1 MNGLTTKEVEFRIK
15 NGLVNKR
22 VKYSRSIK
30 DIILSN
36 IFTLFN
42 FINLFLFILVLTT
55 KSYRNGLFAIVIVIN
70 TIISIYGEIKAK
82 LIIDKLSIVNNTK
95 VSVIRDGKTIKISP
109 YDIVIDDII
118 VLKNGDVVPT
128 DVLVLNSNLC
138 EVDESIITG
147 ETKNVI
153 KKKNDT
159 IFSGSI
165 IISGSLKAK
174 VINVGL
180 NNYSSRLIKEASYQ
194 KEEKTY
200 LEKELNKVL
209 KIVTILI
216 IPIMII
222 LFLIQYFVNNV
233 SYNEAILYTTAGV
246 IGMIPSG
253 LILLTSVALSTGV
266 IKMGLKK
273 VIVQQLNGIETL
285 SCVDVLCLDKTGTI
299 TDGTLE
305 VIKVINKSTFD
316 INSIIKNMLNDNLV
330 NQTDIALDK
339 YFKTKEKL
347 NIIKMIPFSS
357 YRKYSMVC
365 YENLNTFALGAL
377 EYMLPNAKMDEEA
390 LNYAQEGYRVLTL
403 IHSKEIPED
412 QKIPSHSKII
422 AYIILKDNIRKNI
435 EKTLKY
441 FTEQQVNI
449 KIISGDNVSTISNV
463 MKKVGYKDYEK
474 YLDCSNLNDEEL
486 INKVSDYQIY
496 GRCNPYQKRLI
507 IKTLKQKYT
516 VGMVGD
522 GVNDILALKEA
533 DCSIALT
540 SNNGAAK
547 SVSQIVILENDFNV
561 LPDIVNEGRRVIN
574 NIERVASLYLV
585 KTIYS
590 FLLSILSIV
599 LTMEYPF
606 YPIQL
611 TLIGTAC
618 VGLPSFFLTMLNDNR
633 KVSKNFIKN
642 VFKTSSCSGIAITI
656 NIIIILIL
664 SNILKTSIDT
674 YKIVTVTLTGL
685 INILILYKISKPITN
700 IKKIILLI
708 TIVLFLSSL
717 IFLRKIFILNKFNLN
732 LLIITIAILIFDII
746 IIKYLEKLYDKIF
759 QKRWC
764 KWMHKKEWKN

>member
-109 YDIVIDDII
+109 YDIVVDDII
-118 VLKNGDVVPT
+118 ILKNGDVVPT

-147 ETKNVI
+147 ESKNVI

-194 KEEKTY
+194 KEDKTY

-273 VIVQQLNGIETL
+273 VIVQELNGIETL

-339 YFKTKEKL
+339 YFKTKDKL

-377 EYMLPNAKMDEEA
+377 EYMLPNTKMDEEA
-390 LNYAQEGYRVLTL
+390 LNYAKEGYRVLTL

-764 KWMHKKEWKN
+764 KWMHKKEWKS

>member
-194 KEEKTY
+194 KEDKTY

-273 VIVQQLNGIETL
+273 VIVQELNGIETL

-347 NIIKMIPFSS
+347 NIVKMIPFSS

-764 KWMHKKEWKN
+764 KWMHKKEWKS

>member
-109 YDIVIDDII
+109 YDIVVDDII
-118 VLKNGDVVPT
+118 ILKNGDVVPT

-266 IKMGLKK
+266 VKMGLKK
-273 VIVQQLNGIETL
+273 VIVQELNGIETL

-339 YFKTKEKL
+339 YFKTKDKL

-403 IHSKEIPED
+403 IHSKEIPEG

-642 VFKTSSCSGIAITI
+642 VFKSSSCSGIAITI

-759 QKRWC
+759 QKR
-764 KWMHKKEWKN
+764 

>member
-273 VIVQQLNGIETL
+273 VIVQELNGIETL

-339 YFKTKEKL
+339 YFKTKDKL

-759 QKRWC
+759 QKR
-764 KWMHKKEWKN
+764 

>member
-109 YDIVIDDII
+109 YDIVVDDII
-118 VLKNGDVVPT
+118 ILKNGDVVPT

-266 IKMGLKK
+266 VKMGLKK

-339 YFKTKEKL
+339 YFKTKDKL

-390 LNYAQEGYRVLTL
+390 LNYAKEGYRVLTL
-403 IHSKEIPED
+403 IHSKEIPEG

-764 KWMHKKEWKN
+764 KWMHKKEWKS

>member
-109 YDIVIDDII
+109 YDIVVDDII
-118 VLKNGDVVPT
+118 ILKNGDVVPT

-194 KEEKTY
+194 KEDKTY

-266 IKMGLKK
+266 VKMGLKK

-330 NQTDIALDK
+330 NQTDVALDK

-390 LNYAQEGYRVLTL
+390 LNYAKEGYRVLTL

-463 MKKVGYKDYEK
+463 MKKVGYKDYK
-474 YLDCSNLNDEEL
+474 KCLDCSNLNDEEL

-533 DCSIALT
+533 DCSIALA

-764 KWMHKKEWKN
+764 KWMLKKEWKN

>member
-109 YDIVIDDII
+109 YDIVVDDII
-118 VLKNGDVVPT
+118 ILKNGDVVPT

-266 IKMGLKK
+266 VKMGLKK
-273 VIVQQLNGIETL
+273 VIVQELNGIETL

-339 YFKTKEKL
+339 YFKTKDKL

-390 LNYAQEGYRVLTL
+390 LNYAKEGYRVLTL

>member
-109 YDIVIDDII
+109 YDIVVDDII
-118 VLKNGDVVPT
+118 ILKNGDVVPT

-273 VIVQQLNGIETL
+273 VIVQELNGIETL

-339 YFKTKEKL
+339 YFKTKDKL

-403 IHSKEIPED
+403 IHSKEIPEG

-486 INKVSDYQIY
+486 IAKVSDYQIY

-700 IKKIILLI
+700 IKKIILSI

-746 IIKYLEKLYDKIF
+746 IIKYLEKLYEKIF

-764 KWMHKKEWKN
+764 KWMHKKEWKS

>member
-273 VIVQQLNGIETL
+273 VIVQELNGIETL

-339 YFKTKEKL
+339 YFKTKDKL

-377 EYMLPNAKMDEEA
+377 EYMLPNTKMDEEA

-700 IKKIILLI
+700 IKKIILSI

-759 QKRWC
+759 QKR
-764 KWMHKKEWKN
+764 

>member
-147 ETKNVI
+147 ETKNII

-194 KEEKTY
+194 KEDKTY

-266 IKMGLKK
+266 VKMGLKK
-273 VIVQQLNGIETL
+273 VIVQELNGIETL

>member
-109 YDIVIDDII
+109 YDIVVDDII
-118 VLKNGDVVPT
+118 ILKNGDVVPT

-147 ETKNVI
+147 ETKNII

-273 VIVQQLNGIETL
+273 VIVQELNGIETL

-403 IHSKEIPED
+403 IHSKEIPEG

-759 QKRWC
+759 QKR
-764 KWMHKKEWKN
+764 

>member
-194 KEEKTY
+194 KEDKTY

-273 VIVQQLNGIETL
+273 VIVQELNGIETL

-339 YFKTKEKL
+339 YFKTKDKL

-390 LNYAQEGYRVLTL
+390 LNYAKEGYRVLTL

-700 IKKIILLI
+700 IKKIILSI

-746 IIKYLEKLYDKIF
+746 IIKYLEKLYEKIF

>member
-194 KEEKTY
+194 KEDKTY

-273 VIVQQLNGIETL
+273 VIVQELNGIETL

-339 YFKTKEKL
+339 CFKTKEKL

-390 LNYAQEGYRVLTL
+390 LNYAKEGYRVLTL
-403 IHSKEIPED
+403 IHSKEIPEG

-759 QKRWC
+759 QKR
-764 KWMHKKEWKN
+764 

>member
-273 VIVQQLNGIETL
+273 VIVQELNGIETL

-330 NQTDIALDK
+330 NQTDVALDK
-339 YFKTKEKL
+339 YFKTKDKL

-377 EYMLPNAKMDEEA
+377 EYMLPNTKMDEEA

>member
-147 ETKNVI
+147 ETKNII

-194 KEEKTY
+194 KEDKTY

-273 VIVQQLNGIETL
+273 VIVQELNGIETL

-339 YFKTKEKL
+339 YFKTKDKL
-347 NIIKMIPFSS
+347 NIVKMIPFSS

-377 EYMLPNAKMDEEA
+377 EYMLPNTKMDEEA
-390 LNYAQEGYRVLTL
+390 LNYAKEGYRVLTL
-403 IHSKEIPED
+403 IHSKEIPEG
-412 QKIPSHSKII
+412 QKIPLHSKII

-449 KIISGDNVSTISNV
+449 KIISGDNVNTISNV
-463 MKKVGYKDYEK
+463 MKKVGYKDYKK

-656 NIIIILIL
+656 NIIIIFIL

>member
-194 KEEKTY
+194 KEDKTY

-273 VIVQQLNGIETL
+273 VIVQELNGIETL

-377 EYMLPNAKMDEEA
+377 EYMLPNTKMDEEA
-390 LNYAQEGYRVLTL
+390 LNYAKEGYRVLTL

>member
-109 YDIVIDDII
+109 YDIVVDDII
-118 VLKNGDVVPT
+118 ILKNGDVVPT

-194 KEEKTY
+194 KEDKTY

-273 VIVQQLNGIETL
+273 VIVQELNGIETL
-285 SCVDVLCLDKTGTI
+285 SCVDILCLDKTGTI

-330 NQTDIALDK
+330 NQTDVALDK
-339 YFKTKEKL
+339 CFKTKEKL

-377 EYMLPNAKMDEEA
+377 EYMLPNTKMDEEA

-746 IIKYLEKLYDKIF
+746 IIKYLEKLYEKIF

-764 KWMHKKEWKN
+764 KWMHKKEWKS

>member
-194 KEEKTY
+194 KEDKTY

-273 VIVQQLNGIETL
+273 VIVQELNGIETL

-700 IKKIILLI
+700 IKKIILSI

-746 IIKYLEKLYDKIF
+746 IIKYLEKLYEKIF
-759 QKRWC
+759 QKR
-764 KWMHKKEWKN
+764 

>member
-109 YDIVIDDII
+109 YDIVVDDII
-118 VLKNGDVVPT
+118 ILKNGDVVPT

-194 KEEKTY
+194 KEDKTY

-273 VIVQQLNGIETL
+273 VIVQELNGIETL

-611 TLIGTAC
+611 TLIGTIC

>member
-30 DIILSN
+30 DIIKSK
-36 IFTLFN
+36 IFTLLN

-109 YDIVIDDII
+109 YDIVVDDII
-118 VLKNGDVVPT
+118 ILKNGDVVPT

-273 VIVQQLNGIETL
+273 VIVQELNGIETL

-339 YFKTKEKL
+339 YFKTKDKL

-390 LNYAQEGYRVLTL
+390 LNYAKEGYRVLTL

-474 YLDCSNLNDEEL
+474 CLDCSNLNDEEL

>member
-109 YDIVIDDII
+109 YDIVVDDII
-118 VLKNGDVVPT
+118 ILKNGDVVPT

-194 KEEKTY
+194 KEDKTY

-266 IKMGLKK
+266 VKMGLKK
-273 VIVQQLNGIETL
+273 VIVQELNGIETL

-377 EYMLPNAKMDEEA
+377 EYMLPNTKMDEEA

-700 IKKIILLI
+700 IKKIILSI

>member
-109 YDIVIDDII
+109 YDIVVDDII
-118 VLKNGDVVPT
+118 ILKNGDVVPT

-147 ETKNVI
+147 ESKNVI

-194 KEEKTY
+194 KEDKTY

-273 VIVQQLNGIETL
+273 VIVQELNGIETL

-377 EYMLPNAKMDEEA
+377 EYMLPNTKMDEEA
-390 LNYAQEGYRVLTL
+390 LNYAKEGYRVLTL

>member
-266 IKMGLKK
+266 VKMGLKK
-273 VIVQQLNGIETL
+273 VIVQELNGIETL

-339 YFKTKEKL
+339 YFKTKDKL

-403 IHSKEIPED
+403 IHSKEIPEG

-474 YLDCSNLNDEEL
+474 CLDCSNLNDEEL

-759 QKRWC
+759 QKR
-764 KWMHKKEWKN
+764 

>member
-273 VIVQQLNGIETL
+273 VIVQELNGIETL

-339 YFKTKEKL
+339 YFKTKDKL
-347 NIIKMIPFSS
+347 NIVKMIPFSS

>member
-36 IFTLFN
+36 IFTLFF
-42 FINLFLFILVLTT
+42 FINLFLFFLVLTT

-118 VLKNGDVVPT
+118 ILENGDVVPT

-194 KEEKTY
+194 KEDKTY

-266 IKMGLKK
+266 VKMGLKK

-339 YFKTKEKL
+339 YFKTKDKL

-516 VGMVGD
+516 VGMVGA
-522 GVNDILALKEA
+522 GVNDILALKDA

-540 SNNGAAK
+540 
-547 SVSQIVILENDFNV
+547 
-561 LPDIVNEGRRVIN
+561 
-574 NIERVASLYLV
+574 
-585 KTIYS
+585 
-590 FLLSILSIV
+590 
-599 LTMEYPF
+599 
-606 YPIQL
+606 
-611 TLIGTAC
+611 
-618 VGLPSFFLTMLNDNR
+618 
-633 KVSKNFIKN
+633 
-642 VFKTSSCSGIAITI
+642 
-656 NIIIILIL
+656 
-664 SNILKTSIDT
+664 
-674 YKIVTVTLTGL
+674 
-685 INILILYKISKPITN
+685 
-700 IKKIILLI
+700 
-708 TIVLFLSSL
+708 
-717 IFLRKIFILNKFNLN
+717 
-732 LLIITIAILIFDII
+732 
-746 IIKYLEKLYDKIF
+746 
-759 QKRWC
+759 
-764 KWMHKKEWKN
+764 

>member
-109 YDIVIDDII
+109 YDIVVDDII
-118 VLKNGDVVPT
+118 ILKNGDVVPT

-273 VIVQQLNGIETL
+273 VIVQELNGIETL

-330 NQTDIALDK
+330 NQTDVALDK
-339 YFKTKEKL
+339 CFKTKEKL

-377 EYMLPNAKMDEEA
+377 EYMLPNTKMDEEA
-390 LNYAQEGYRVLTL
+390 LNYAKEGYRVLTL

-685 INILILYKISKPITN
+685 INILILYKIRKPITN

-746 IIKYLEKLYDKIF
+746 IIKYLEKLYEKIF
-759 QKRWC
+759 QKR
-764 KWMHKKEWKN
+764 

>member
-109 YDIVIDDII
+109 YDIVVDDII
-118 VLKNGDVVPT
+118 ILKNGDVVPT

-273 VIVQQLNGIETL
+273 VIVQELNGIETL

-339 YFKTKEKL
+339 YFKTKDKL
-347 NIIKMIPFSS
+347 NIVKMIPFSS

-377 EYMLPNAKMDEEA
+377 EYMLPNTKMDEEA

-449 KIISGDNVSTISNV
+449 KIISGDNVSTISNI
-463 MKKVGYKDYEK
+463 MKKVGYKDYK
-474 YLDCSNLNDEEL
+474 KCLDCSNLNDEEL
-486 INKVSDYQIY
+486 IAKVSDYQIY

>member
-109 YDIVIDDII
+109 YDIVVDDII
-118 VLKNGDVVPT
+118 ILKNGDVVPT

-194 KEEKTY
+194 KEDKTY

-266 IKMGLKK
+266 VKMGLKK

-700 IKKIILLI
+700 IKKIILSI

-764 KWMHKKEWKN
+764 KWMHKKEWKS

>member
-118 VLKNGDVVPT
+118 ILKNGDVVPT

-266 IKMGLKK
+266 VKMGLKK
-273 VIVQQLNGIETL
+273 VIVQELNGIETL

-339 YFKTKEKL
+339 YFKTKDKL

>member
-109 YDIVIDDII
+109 YDIVVDDII
-118 VLKNGDVVPT
+118 ILKNGDVVPT

-273 VIVQQLNGIETL
+273 VIVQELNGIETL

-339 YFKTKEKL
+339 YFKTKDKL

-700 IKKIILLI
+700 IKKIILSI

-746 IIKYLEKLYDKIF
+746 IIKYLEKLYEKIF

-764 KWMHKKEWKN
+764 KWMHKKEWKS

>member
-109 YDIVIDDII
+109 YDIVVDDII
-118 VLKNGDVVPT
+118 ILKNGDVVPT

-194 KEEKTY
+194 KEDKTY

-273 VIVQQLNGIETL
+273 VIVQELNGIETL

-764 KWMHKKEWKN
+764 KWMHKKEWKS

>member
-273 VIVQQLNGIETL
+273 VIVQELNGIETL

-339 YFKTKEKL
+339 YFKTKDKL

-746 IIKYLEKLYDKIF
+746 IIKYLEKLYEKIF

-764 KWMHKKEWKN
+764 KWMHKKEWKS

>member
-266 IKMGLKK
+266 VKMGLKK
-273 VIVQQLNGIETL
+273 VIVQELNGIETL

-339 YFKTKEKL
+339 YFKTKDKL

-403 IHSKEIPED
+403 IHSKEIPEV

>member
-109 YDIVIDDII
+109 YDIVVDDII
-118 VLKNGDVVPT
+118 ILKNGDVVPT

-273 VIVQQLNGIETL
+273 VIVQELNGIETL

-339 YFKTKEKL
+339 YFKTKDKL

-390 LNYAQEGYRVLTL
+390 LNYAKEGYRVLTL

-474 YLDCSNLNDEEL
+474 CLDCSNLNDEEL

>member
-194 KEEKTY
+194 KEDKTY

-273 VIVQQLNGIETL
+273 VIVQELNGIETL

-330 NQTDIALDK
+330 NQTDVALDK
-339 YFKTKEKL
+339 CFKTKEKL

-533 DCSIALT
+533 DCSIALA

>member
-273 VIVQQLNGIETL
+273 VIVQELNGIETL

-339 YFKTKEKL
+339 YFKTKDKL

-403 IHSKEIPED
+403 IHSKEIPEG

>member
-273 VIVQQLNGIETL
+273 VIVQELNGIETL

-330 NQTDIALDK
+330 NQTDVALDK

-377 EYMLPNAKMDEEA
+377 EYMLPNTKMDEEA

-642 VFKTSSCSGIAITI
+642 VFKSSSCSGIAITI

-764 KWMHKKEWKN
+764 KWMHKKEWKS

>member
-194 KEEKTY
+194 KEDKTY

-266 IKMGLKK
+266 VKMGLKK

-330 NQTDIALDK
+330 NQTDVALDK
-339 YFKTKEKL
+339 CFKTKEKL

-377 EYMLPNAKMDEEA
+377 EYMLPNTKMDEEA
-390 LNYAQEGYRVLTL
+390 LNYAKEGYRVLTL

-759 QKRWC
+759 QKR
-764 KWMHKKEWKN
+764 

>member
-109 YDIVIDDII
+109 YDIVVDDII
-118 VLKNGDVVPT
+118 ILKNGDVVPT

-266 IKMGLKK
+266 VKMGLKK
-273 VIVQQLNGIETL
+273 VIVQELNGIETL

-339 YFKTKEKL
+339 YFKTKDKL

-403 IHSKEIPED
+403 IHSKEIPEG